1 MSPVELIQGSPAYR
15 VTGSYREYPDS
26 HHHHVHIA
34 YKNGGLTYDKP
45 HVALMG
51 EEGEEI
57 VIPHAQSTGVARDH
71 LLAVAD
77 AQTQKEV
84 VSAYAKFTP
93 DILMYD
99 EDEEQQQT
107 TFIIN
112 MTQPV
117 ISGGGDSTESS
128 RNVATGGRMHGA
140 SRSLILQSLY

>member
-1 MSPVELIQGSPAYR
+1 
-15 VTGSYREYPDS
+15 
-26 HHHHVHIA
+26 
-34 YKNGGLTYDKP
+34 
-45 HVALMG
+45 MG

-77 AQTQKEV
+77 AQTQDEV

-99 EDEEQQQT
+99 EEEEQMQT

-112 MTQPV
+112 MTKPV
-117 ISGGGDSTESS
+117 ISGGGSTAPLAT
-128 RNVATGGRMHGA
+128 VATGGRMHGA

>member
-1 MSPVELIQGSPAYR
+1 
-15 VTGSYREYPDS
+15 
-26 HHHHVHIA
+26 
-34 YKNGGLTYDKP
+34 
-45 HVALMG
+45 MG

-77 AQTQKEV
+77 AQTQDEV

-93 DILMYD
+93 DILAYD
-99 EDEEQQQT
+99 EEEEQMQT

-112 MTQPV
+112 MTQPAMSAGV
-117 ISGGGDSTESS
+117 DQAPLK
-128 RNVATGGRMHGA
+128 NHATGGRMHGA

>member
-1 MSPVELIQGSPAYR
+1 M
-15 VTGSYREYPDS
+15 
-26 HHHHVHIA
+26 
-34 YKNGGLTYDKP
+34 
-45 HVALMG
+45 
-51 EEGEEI
+51 
-57 VIPHAQSTGVARDH
+57 
-71 LLAVAD
+71 LAVAD

-99 EDEEQQQT
+99 EEEEQQQT

-117 ISGGGDSTESS
+117 VNAGGSEESMQS
-128 RNVATGGRMHGA
+128 IATGGRMHGA